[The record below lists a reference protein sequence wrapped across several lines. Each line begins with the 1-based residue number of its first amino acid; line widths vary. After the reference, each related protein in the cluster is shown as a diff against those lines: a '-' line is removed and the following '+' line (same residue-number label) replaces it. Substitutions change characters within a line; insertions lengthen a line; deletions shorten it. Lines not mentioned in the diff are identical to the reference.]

1 MCVTFVFLI
10 AFRRILTGGQTPLL
24 VSSFSGNERVGEL
37 EGLQLIEGSFVL
49 IA

>member
-1 MCVTFVFLI
+1 MTFVFLI
-10 AFRRILTGGQTPLL
+10 AFRRIFAGGQTPLL
-24 VSSFSGNERVGEL
+24 VSSFSGNELVGEL